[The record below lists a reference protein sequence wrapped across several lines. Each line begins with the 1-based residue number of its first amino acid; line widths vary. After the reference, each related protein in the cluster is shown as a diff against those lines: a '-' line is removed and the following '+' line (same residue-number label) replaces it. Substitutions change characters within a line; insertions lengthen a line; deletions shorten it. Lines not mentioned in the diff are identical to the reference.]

1 MRIPF
6 VAFAAA
12 AVLVGGL
19 RLYSSSSP
27 LSARLSYDETAF
39 AATPEDVAAALGGP
53 LTAADVDAI
62 KRISRGEVER
72 AFAGLRVRFIDE
84 GRGFWRVRV
93 IPSVTPRTLNGRA
106 MQNAA
111 GASYAFGPLGGGGF
125 LSFTTLAIKAVV

>member
-1 MRIPF
+1 MRMFI
-6 VAFAAA
+6 VALAAA
-12 AVLVGGL
+12 AVLVGGM

-27 LSARLSYDETAF
+27 LSARFSFDETAF
-39 AATPEDVAAALGGP
+39 AETPEDVAAALGGP
-53 LTAADVDAI
+53 LTAANVETI
-62 KRISRGEVER
+62 QRISRGELEH
-72 AFAGLRVRFIDE
+72 AFAGLRLRFLDE

-125 LSFTTLAIKAVV
+125 LSFTTLAIKAV